1 MTSNQ
6 KPTRSEQR
14 EAAREKARQLREQ
27 NQKREKRTRLFLQL
41 GVVAGSLAIFGG
53 IAGFIWVQAQNE
65 ANRPIV
71 GDAPENMIFNDG
83 IKIGV
88 GLQAFTNVK
97 TPTPDTEGPIPN
109 IQVFVDYLCPVCQAF
124 DVPNSAQIRSWV
136 DTGAATVQ
144 IHPISFLD
152 RASTN
157 QYSSRAANAV
167 ACVANYEPDAFF
179 DMHTIL
185 LERQPSEG
193 QAGWNNDVL
202 TDFAREAGA
211 TGEDVAACINAKSF
225 DGWVEQVTQ
234 RTLSTPQADSGVQVT
249 GTPAVFVDGRQYSWT
264 TGEELVSAERF
275 AQFVQLASAQ

>member
-6 KPTRSEQR
+6 RPTRSEQR
-14 EAAREKARQLREQ
+14 EAAREKARQMREQ
-27 NQKREKRTRLFLQL
+27 NQKREKRSRLLLQL
-41 GVVAGSLAIFGG
+41 GVVVGSLAIFGG

-71 GDAPENMIFNDG
+71 GDTPENMIFNDG

-97 TPTPDTEGPIPN
+97 IPTPDTEGPIPN
-109 IQVFVDYLCPVCQAF
+109 IQIFVDYLCPVCQAF

-144 IHPISFLD
+144 IHPIAFLD

-157 QYSSRAANAV
+157 QYSSRAANAA

-193 QAGWNNDVL
+193 QAGWNDEVL
-202 TDFAREAGA
+202 IDFARESGA
-211 TGEDVAACINAKSF
+211 NSDDVAACIKAKSF

-234 RTLSTPQADSGVQVT
+234 RTLSTPLPDSGVQVT

-264 TGEELVSAERF
+264 TGEELVSPERF